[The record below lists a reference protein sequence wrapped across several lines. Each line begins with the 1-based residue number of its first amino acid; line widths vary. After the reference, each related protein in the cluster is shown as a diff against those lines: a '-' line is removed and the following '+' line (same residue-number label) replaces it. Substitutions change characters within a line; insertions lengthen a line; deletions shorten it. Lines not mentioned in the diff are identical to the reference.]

1 MKAKYYRGNTMSAVF
16 TPSNKI
22 IKTLIYSMTYVIIG
36 VASLSG
42 CVAQPINPD
51 ALQIIVKFKSD
62 ITNPEGRE
70 LLSDLSATAKAPV
83 LYKRA
88 MSGGAHVL
96 IIDAKSAQAADALKA
111 IAARKDVLF
120 AEPDRKMKAE

>member
-1 MKAKYYRGNTMSAVF
+1 MSVVLI
-16 TPSNKI
+16 PSNKI
-22 IKTLIYSMTYVIIG
+22 IKTLIYSITYAIIG

-42 CVAQPINPD
+42 CVAQPINAD
-51 ALQIIVKFKSD
+51 ATQIIVKFKSD

-70 LLSDLSATAKAPV
+70 LMSDLSATAKAPV

-96 IIDAKSAQAADALKA
+96 IIDAKPAQASEALKA
-111 IAARKDVLF
+111 IAARKDVLY